1 MRCVESFHVRNVQKR
16 RTEMKEELI
25 MAKLAAVKVKED
37 EEEFGRVAEGFLAD
51 ERAKGHNVKG
61 FGRALVRFAVGI

>member
-1 MRCVESFHVRNVQKR
+1 
-16 RTEMKEELI
+16 MKEELI